1 MLLTS
6 IEEDNIEAKLM
17 FGSYMKGLGQ
27 IEELMNK
34 GELENAMLELND
46 LEQGIELNE
55 DEKLACML
63 LNSHILN
70 KNGNFDKSLM
80 LSKVAF
86 RKSMELNSPL
96 LVVDS
101 TVTLL
106 ESVKGLGWLEESSAK
121 EKREFLQMVRRS
133 EDILKTIK
141 KIKKTERDLRTFKLK
156 ELKGILSPIKAK
168 MPVKVAM
175 KVVKERIP
183 IENVK
188 GVGQK
193 SQALRDAG
201 INTAEELAN
210 TSPAELVKIK
220 GIGAATAPKLI
231 ENAKT
236 LLKS

>member
-1 MLLTS
+1 
-6 IEEDNIEAKLM
+6 M
-17 FGSYMKGLGQ
+17 FGSYMKGLEK
-27 IEELMNK
+27 IEDLMNK
-34 GELENAMLELND
+34 GDLENAMFELNN
-46 LEQGIELNE
+46 LEKGIELNE

-70 KNGNFDKSLM
+70 KNGNFDKGFM

-101 TVTLL
+101 TITFIEAV
-106 ESVKGLGWLEESSAK
+106 EGLGMLIESSAK
-121 EKREFLQMVRRS
+121 EKKEFLQMVRKS

-141 KIKKTERDLRTFKLK
+141 KIKKAERDLRTSKLTELK
-156 ELKGILSPIKAK
+156 EILSPAKAK

-175 KVVKERIP
+175 KVEKTSTPVSK
-183 IENVK
+183 VK

-193 SQALRDAG
+193 AQSLIEAG
-201 INTAEELAN
+201 IKTAEELAS
-210 TSPAELVKIK
+210 TSPNELVKIK
-220 GIGAATAPKLI
+220 GIGTATAPKLI
-231 ENAKT
+231 ENAKL

>member
-101 TVTLL
+101 TVTFL

-156 ELKGILSPIKAK
+156 ELKEILSPIKAK

-175 KVVKERIP
+175 KVVKEGIH

-220 GIGAATAPKLI
+220 GIGAATSPKLI

>member
-1 MLLTS
+1 MLLSS
-6 IEEDNIEAKLM
+6 IEEDNVEVRLM
-17 FGSYMKGLGQ
+17 FGSYLNGLGQ

-34 GELENAMLELND
+34 GELEKAMFELNE
-46 LEQGIELNE
+46 LEQGVELNE

-86 RKSMELNSPL
+86 RKSMALNNPL

-101 TVTLL
+101 TITFL
-106 ESVKGLGWLEESSAK
+106 ESVKGLGMLNETPAK
-121 EKREFLQMVRRS
+121 DKKEFLQMVRRS

-141 KIKKTERDLRTFKLK
+141 KMKKGERDLRTSKLK
-156 ELKGILSPIKAK
+156 ELKAILGPTKAK
-168 MPVKVAM
+168 MPVKVAK
-175 KVVKERIP
+175 KVAKKGIP
-183 IENVK
+183 VESVK

-193 SQALRDAG
+193 AQSLREVE
-201 INTAEELAN
+201 IKTAEDLA
-210 TSPAELVKIK
+210 TASPDELVKIK
-220 GIGAATAPKLI
+220 GIGASTAPKLI